1 MKNYIVICL
10 LLIFALPVFAQRA
23 LTLDECKQLALQ
35 NNAKVKNGAL
45 EIKASRQT
53 RKAAVTKY
61 FPSISASGA
70 MFESQKNLMEIST
83 NGGNLPVYD
92 GKDLSSL
99 LTTKLFAYMPASTMG
114 LMKSGT
120 FGMLTAVQPIFAGG
134 RIWNGNRLALLGEDV
149 SEQKNKLSQNEVI
162 LRTEEQYWQ
171 IVSLNEKFKTIQRYE
186 EMLNSLSAQVE
197 DAYKSGMV
205 MKNDLLKVKVKRSE
219 ILLNKSKLENGKKL
233 AAMAFCQYIGLPYD
247 STLILSDS
255 LVIDGVP
262 QSYFVDHT
270 EALKNRSEYSLLQAS
285 VRAEE
290 LQSNMKLGEYLPQVA
305 IGVSGLYMKLDESKD
320 RTLGMVFGT
329 VSIPISGWWEASHS
343 LSERNVQEQIAK
355 NNMKDNSELLLL
367 QMQKAWQDFT
377 DAYKQVLLSEEAKT
391 QAEENLK
398 VNQDSYN
405 NGMSNLSDL
414 LEAQALQQQMNNQL
428 TDAKAGYRKNL
439 VTYLQVTGR

>member
-270 EALKNRSEYSLLQAS
+270 EALKNR
-285 VRAEE
+285 
-290 LQSNMKLGEYLPQVA
+290 
-305 IGVSGLYMKLDESKD
+305 
-320 RTLGMVFGT
+320 
-329 VSIPISGWWEASHS
+329 
-343 LSERNVQEQIAK
+343 
-355 NNMKDNSELLLL
+355 
-367 QMQKAWQDFT
+367 
-377 DAYKQVLLSEEAKT
+377 
-391 QAEENLK
+391 
-398 VNQDSYN
+398 
-405 NGMSNLSDL
+405 
-414 LEAQALQQQMNNQL
+414 
-428 TDAKAGYRKNL
+428 
-439 VTYLQVTGR
+439 

>member
-92 GKDLSSL
+92 GKDLASL
-99 LTTKLFAYMPASTMG
+99 STATEFAYMPASTMG